1 MTWKPEPPLW
11 KDAAE
16 ASALVA
22 ALALGAV
29 LVVVVLLVNC

>member
-11 KDAAE
+11 KDVAE
-16 ASALVA
+16 ASVLVT

-29 LVVVVLLVNC
+29 LVAVVLLVNC